1 MQFRKK
7 VMSEIC
13 GGGWWGSWT
22 VWGNESF
29 PTLSYDDEKTFLTV
43 LPWFHTANEKGMH
56 ENHLYLSSYY
66 GIK

>member
-1 MQFRKK
+1 MEDDEAHEQYGAMK
-7 VMSEIC
+7 V
-13 GGGWWGSWT
+13 
-22 VWGNESF
+22 F
-29 PTLSYDDEKTFLTV
+29 LLSYDDEKTFLTV